1 MEANES
7 LNMSA
12 QAKATPALPN
22 ECLCLEQKPQ
32 RRYSTRQRL
41 RSPYRNEMSE
51 KLRSR
56 LRKRGRGVVE
66 CDDVY
71 NCV

>member
-1 MEANES
+1 MEANKRS
-7 LNMSA
+7 NMSA
-12 QAKATPALPN
+12 QPKATPAQPY
-22 ECLCLEQKPQ
+22 ECSWLVLEAQ
-32 RRYSTRQRL
+32 RKYSTRQKL